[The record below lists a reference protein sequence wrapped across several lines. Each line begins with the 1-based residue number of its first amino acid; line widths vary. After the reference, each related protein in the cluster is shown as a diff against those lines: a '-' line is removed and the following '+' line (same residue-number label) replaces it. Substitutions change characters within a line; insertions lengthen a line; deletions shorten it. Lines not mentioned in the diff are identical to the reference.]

1 MVFNRSIVGSI
12 MKQVS
17 LCCTTYDT
25 HSILVALT
33 NSYGISSPDAQKKL
47 QDIAKDLRLWMP
59 SEGDMK

>member
-25 HSILVALT
+25 HSMLVALA
-33 NSYGISSPDAQKKL
+33 NSRPYAQNHFSHP
-47 QDIAKDLRLWMP
+47 ARLNQVVRY
-59 SEGDMK
+59 EQLT